1 LFHVE
6 QFSPHPDPD
15 HNTEL
20 SDNLA
25 SEISRWAFFI
35 CGLILIIAAATLPL
49 KADLDYT
56 RHQRNLAM
64 VIEKENAA
72 RNVSYQSMISAIE
85 SKNPD
90 TLRLLAQSNMGL
102 IPATHEALM
111 IPGERQDPMVFE
123 LLEPAPFA
131 RPEFSPQYSRLERL
145 VMVPKSRLWVIA
157 GGIFLVL
164 VGLLPAAKPK

>member
-1 LFHVE
+1 MEHSTSHAEHQPSL
-6 QFSPHPDPD
+6 PD
-15 HNTEL
+15 NI
-20 SDNLA
+20 A

-56 RHQRNLAM
+56 RHQRDLAM
-64 VIEKENAA
+64 VIEQDNLA
-72 RNVSYQSMISAIE
+72 RNASYQSMLDAIE

-102 IPATHEALM
+102 IPASHEALLV
-111 IPGERQDPMVFE
+111 PGERRDPMVFE
-123 LLEPAPFA
+123 LLEPQPLP

-145 VMVPKSRLWVIA
+145 VMIPKSRLWVIA
-157 GGIFLVL
+157 GGIFCVL
-164 VGLLPAAKPK
+164 IGLLPAVDPK

>member
-1 LFHVE
+1 MEHSTSQTEHQSSL
-6 QFSPHPDPD
+6 PD
-15 HNTEL
+15 NI
-20 SDNLA
+20 A

-56 RHQRNLAM
+56 RHQRDLAM
-64 VIEKENAA
+64 VVEQENVA
-72 RNVSYQSMISAIE
+72 RNASYQSMLDAIE

-102 IPATHEALM
+102 IPASHEALLV
-111 IPGERQDPMVFE
+111 PGEQRDPMVFE
-123 LLEPAPFA
+123 LLEPSPLA

-145 VMVPKSRLWVIA
+145 VMIPKSRLWVIA
-157 GGIFLVL
+157 GGIFCVL
-164 VGLLPAAKPK
+164 IGLLPAAEPK

>member
-1 LFHVE
+1 MEH
-6 QFSPHPDPD
+6 SPPHPADD
-15 HNTEL
+15 HLPEL
-20 SDNLA
+20 SDNIA

-56 RHQRNLAM
+56 RHQRDLAM
-64 VIEKENAA
+64 VIEQENVA
-72 RNVSYQSMISAIE
+72 RNASYQSMLDAIE

-102 IPATHEALM
+102 IPASHEALLV
-111 IPGERQDPMVFE
+111 PGEQRDPMVFE
-123 LLEPAPFA
+123 LLEPQPLA

-145 VMVPKSRLWVIA
+145 VMIPKSRLWVIA
-157 GGIFLVL
+157 GGIFCVL
-164 VGLLPAAKPK
+164 IGLLPAAEPK